1 MSSVLDEKL
10 PHDWRLARFDEI
22 MRRVD
27 RKFTIDDSATYNCV
41 GVRWYGK
48 GTFVREQRLGLKI
61 ARKQQWRIKSGDV
74 VYNKLFAWKGSF
86 AIADDS
92 VDGCIVSDKFPT
104 YQVDPDEVDRRFLG
118 FYFQTSELAQ
128 QAQRLS
134 KGAAAI
140 SKLTLN
146 PPQFWDL
153 RMPLPPLTEQRRIVA
168 RIEELGGKVQKA
180 QNLRR
185 EAVEK
190 MDQLQGSYLYAAF
203 NGPETKDWQKVKLAT
218 ISRITS
224 GGTPSRRNPLNFI
237 GEIPWV
243 KTLDLNCEVVRET
256 EECISESALGEIGG
270 KILPVGTVMIAMYG
284 GAGTIGKSGILAIP
298 AATNQAICSISPNP
312 EVFVSEFLH
321 YWLLLI
327 RSKWMDYGVG
337 TRVDPNI
344 NKGIVERMDFL
355 LPSLAEQRRIVTY
368 LDDLR
373 ARANDLRQLQA
384 ETDAKLDALLPSIL
398 DRAFKGELSCESL

>member
-10 PHDWRLARFDEI
+10 PQDWRLARFDEI

-104 YQVDPDEVDRRFLG
+104 YQIDPDEVDRRFLG

-153 RMPLPPLTEQRRIVA
+153 RMPLPPLTEQRRIAA
-168 RIEELGGKVQKA
+168 RIERLADKIAEARSVRQRAIKETESLVSNDLASVFAELVAKHGDRPLADLINEARYGTSVRCEFERA
-180 QNLRR
+180 NGSVPVLRIPNVASEHINF
-185 EAVEK
+185 EAVKYGLLSEAELLRTLLHAG
-190 MDQLQGSYLYAAF
+190 DLLVVRTNGSLDLVGRCAVVPELAEPTAFASYLIRIRCSEEVT
-203 NGPETKDWQKVKLAT
+203 PEYLQLMLKHLRIDGQLFDLART
-218 ISRITS
+218 TAGQYNVSLGRLRSARI
-224 GGTPSRRNPLNFI
+224 PVPN
-237 GEIPWV
+237 
-243 KTLDLNCEVVRET
+243 T
-256 EECISESALGEIGG
+256 E
-270 KILPVGTVMIAMYG
+270 
-284 GAGTIGKSGILAIP
+284 
-298 AATNQAICSISPNP
+298 
-312 EVFVSEFLH
+312 
-321 YWLLLI
+321 
-327 RSKWMDYGVG
+327 
-337 TRVDPNI
+337 
-344 NKGIVERMDFL
+344 
-355 LPSLAEQRRIVTY
+355 EQRRVVSH
-368 LDDLR
+368 LDQFQAKADVLIR
-373 ARANDLRQLQA
+373 LQLETVA
-384 ETDAKLDALLPSIL
+384 ELDALLPSIL
-398 DRAFKGELSCESL
+398 DKAFKRDL